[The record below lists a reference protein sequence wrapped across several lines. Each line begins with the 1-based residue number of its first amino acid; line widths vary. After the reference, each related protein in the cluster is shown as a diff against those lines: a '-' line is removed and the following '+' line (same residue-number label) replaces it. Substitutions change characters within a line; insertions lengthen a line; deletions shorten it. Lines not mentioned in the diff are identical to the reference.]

1 MNKTDKFIQKVI
13 KVHGDMYSY
22 NKVEYINAK
31 TKVEIFCNKHQE
43 YFTQTPDKH
52 LQGNGCPKCGRE
64 KTISSRK
71 ISQKDF
77 IKRSNKKH
85 NNFFNYKETIYTGS
99 SNKVKITCPKHG
111 EFLQLPVDHLQ
122 GKGCKKCAVTEVAI
136 KNTLSTEKFIEKA
149 KEIHK
154 DTYEYS
160 KVDYKNAKLPVI
172 ITCKI
177 HGDFEQKP
185 YHHTQGSGCKE
196 CGKISTESS
205 KHDTKE
211 TFIEKVKSIHGD
223 TYDYSLVDYSGSNSI
238 IDIICKKHGIFSQ
251 RIGNHLNKQYGC
263 PKCNNQSSKAEKI
276 IVKFLQK
283 YTEVIE
289 GDKKI
294 LEGKELDIYLPNY
307 NIAIEFNGLYWHSD
321 KFVDKKYHLI
331 KTEACKRKGIRLI
344 HIFEDEWNYN
354 KELVKSRL
362 LSFINIDT
370 NRIFA
375 RKCIVKE
382 ITSREASKFL
392 DETHIQGKVGSKVKL
407 GLYYNDEL
415 VSLMTFGSHRLNMG
429 GKFEKDKYE
438 LLRLSS
444 KKNTLIVGGA
454 SKLLKHFIRNYK
466 PKSIISYAD
475 RRWSEGNVYEKIG
488 FNKVSTSK
496 PNYFYT
502 KGTVRENRFKYRKS
516 ELVKVGFSKEKTE
529 KQIMTEQGYYRIYDC
544 GTIKYEMIIK

>member
-13 KVHGDMYSY
+13 KVHGDMYDYS
-22 NKVEYINAK
+22 KVEYINAK

-77 IKRSNKKH
+77 IKRGNKKH

-99 SNKVKITCPKHG
+99 SNKVKIICPKHG

-149 KEIHK
+149 KKVHK
-154 DTYEYS
+154 DIYDYS
-160 KVDYKNAKLPVI
+160 KVEYKNAKTPVT

-196 CGKISTESS
+196 CGNTKSELFKKDDKNSFINKAKILYKDE
-205 KHDTKE
+205 
-211 TFIEKVKSIHGD
+211 F
-223 TYDYSLVDYSGSNSI
+223 DYSKVEYRDSKEYVTI
-238 IDIICKKHGIFSQ
+238 VCKKHGEFQKIPN
-251 RIGNHLNKQYGC
+251 GHLMGQGC
-263 PKCNNQSSKAEKI
+263 PKCNTQSSKSEKE
-276 IVKFLQK
+276 VVTFLRQFK
-283 YTEVIE
+283 KVEE
-289 GDKKI
+289 NDKKI
-294 LEGKELDIYLPNY
+294 LGGKELDIYIKELKT
-307 NIAIEFNGLYWHSD
+307 AIEYNGLYWHSEIHKD
-321 KFVDKKYHLI
+321 KNYHLD
-331 KTEACKRKGIRLI
+331 KLENCNKQGIRLVQ
-344 HIFEDEWNYN
+344 IFEDEWLN
-354 KELVKSRL
+354 KRNIVESRL
-362 LSFINIDT
+362 KGIVGKNKI
-370 NRIFA
+370 IYA
-375 RKCIVKE
+375 RKTTIKE
-382 ITSREASKFL
+382 VSPKESSKFL
-392 DETHIQGKVGSKVKL
+392 EENHLQGKIGAKVKI
-407 GLYYNDEL
+407 GLYEENDL
-415 VSLMTFGSHRLNMG
+415 VAIMTFGDLRVNLGATKKEGN
-429 GKFEKDKYE
+429 YE
-438 LLRLSS
+438 LLRFCNKL
-444 KKNTLIVGGA
+444 NTTVVGGA
-454 SKLLKHFIRNYK
+454 SKLLKHFTRNYN

-516 ELVKVGFSKEKTE
+516 ELVKAGFSKEKTE